1 MQQKMMRQKIF
12 CRGRKEPLMSPW
24 NMAKNFGTKNLI
36 SLKVFLVEKRKI
48 IDLHQLYN
56 HRVLQV
62 RHQTHIHRVLIHQV
76 VIPRLGIQV
85 ARTPPIT
92 IHPFHT
98 LLLRTHQQS
107 FLHLQ
112 TIVIKFLNELASGYL
127 IDRCVRKTI
136 TVSLNLQLNARKN
149 AKTFIIVTTARTK
162 NQRLYGKKNLLLILY
177 LVYITSLIYK

>member
-1 MQQKMMRQKIF
+1 M
-12 CRGRKEPLMSPW
+12 
-24 NMAKNFGTKNLI
+24 
-36 SLKVFLVEKRKI
+36 
-48 IDLHQLYN
+48 
-56 HRVLQV
+56 
-62 RHQTHIHRVLIHQV
+62 

-98 LLLRTHQQS
+98 LHLRTRQP

-162 NQRLYGKKNLLLILY
+162 NQRLYGKKNLLLTLY
-177 LVYITSLIYK
+177 LVYNCIVVQLN